1 MVFSYLK
8 FEWKHGNL
16 GAKRNKKAEKN
27 EETEACA
34 SPSTL
39 GESPKGR
46 TSPFVP
52 VRGAL
57 KEEDQIGGKKEQ
69 LAYRR
74 TVPRS
79 STISPN
85 GPGRRDVVGKHR
97 RR

>member
-1 MVFSYLK
+1 
-8 FEWKHGNL
+8 
-16 GAKRNKKAEKN
+16 
-27 EETEACA
+27 

-39 GESPKGR
+39 GESPKR
-46 TSPFVP
+46 HTSPFVP

-57 KEEDQIGGKKEQ
+57 KEQDQISGKNEQ
-69 LAYRR
+69 SAHCR

-79 STISPN
+79 NTISPN